1 MAEKFQE
8 TGAILKNERIA
19 DGMFWLQAKAPEIA
33 RHARPGQFVHVRVTG
48 PSVQFLRM
56 PFAVYDVTGR
66 QDVVDICYQV
76 LGEGTRQLSGLSC
89 GDELDLIGLER
100 DIRCQARAHD
110 CGRRRRPRAQ
120 PARQADGS

>member
-19 DGMFWLQAKAPEIA
+19 DGMFWLQVKAPEIA

-56 PFAVYDVTGR
+56 PFAVYDAT
-66 QDVVDICYQV
+66 
-76 LGEGTRQLSGLSC
+76 
-89 GDELDLIGLER
+89 
-100 DIRCQARAHD
+100 
-110 CGRRRRPRAQ
+110 RRRRHLLPGARRGH
-120 PARQADGS
+120 PAALRSFLR